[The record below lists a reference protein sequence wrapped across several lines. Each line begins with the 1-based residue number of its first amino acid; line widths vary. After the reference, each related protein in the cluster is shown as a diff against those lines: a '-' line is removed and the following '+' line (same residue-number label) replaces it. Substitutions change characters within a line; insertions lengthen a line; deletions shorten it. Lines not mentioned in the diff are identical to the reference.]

1 MKENKMKKLI
11 IFGIG
16 EQAEMAYYYFKNDS
30 NYEVVGFTV
39 DKEFKDKDSL
49 FELPIID
56 FDSIN
61 NSHSNKEYELFIAIG
76 YNKVNKIRTDKYLE
90 AKEKGYKIASYIS
103 TKSSIFTNDIGENCF
118 ILEDNTI
125 QPFVTIG
132 NNVTLWS
139 GNHIGHHSI
148 IKNNCFITSQVV
160 ISGGCI
166 IDEFTF
172 IGVNATLRDHI
183 KIGKSNVIGAGAL
196 ILGDTEDN
204 KVYTEKATEVSRVP
218 SNRLRGL

>member
-30 NYEVVGFTV
+30 DYEVVGFTV
-39 DKEFKDKDSL
+39 DKEYISKNTL
-49 FELPIID
+49 FNLPIID
-56 FDSIN
+56 FSILEEKYSN
-61 NSHSNKEYELFIAIG
+61 NQYKIFVAIG
-76 YNKVNKIRTDKYLE
+76 YTKINKIRTEKYLVC
-90 AKEKGYKIASYIS
+90 KEKGYNIASYIS
-103 TKSSIFTNDIGENCF
+103 SKASVFTPNIGENCF

-148 IKNNCFITSQVV
+148 IKDNCFITSQVV

-196 ILGDTEDN
+196 ILSDTEDK
-204 KVYTEKATEVSRVP
+204 KVYMEKETEVSRVP
-218 SNRLRGL
+218 SNRLRGI